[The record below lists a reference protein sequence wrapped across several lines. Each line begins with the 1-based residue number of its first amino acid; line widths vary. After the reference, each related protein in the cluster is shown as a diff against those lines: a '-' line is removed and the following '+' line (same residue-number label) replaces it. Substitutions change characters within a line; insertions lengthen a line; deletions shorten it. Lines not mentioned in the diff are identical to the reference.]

1 MEFLMQRMNQSGF
14 TLFEIAFAM
23 AIVCLLATVMV
34 MGQTLTVDSQVSRLE
49 SDFRSIQTAIYD
61 SQDEAHRQGNMRKVS
76 LASANNGNRNGNI
89 DGNWNS
95 SSGEYFQLWKYA
107 RSGAAAPGGAD
118 KIANLHAPL
127 KLSGGVIAVSETYDA
142 LIAGLKG
149 NYAICTSNIAG
160 QVAKKLDLVMDD
172 GNTASGLM
180 RVTNS
185 VGGMAIATD
194 SIVKSATYMVCL
206 GV

>member
-1 MEFLMQRMNQSGF
+1 
-14 TLFEIAFAM
+14 M

-34 MGQTLTVDSQVSRLE
+34 MGQTLTVDSQVGRLE

-76 LASANNGNRNGNI
+76 FASANNGNRNGNI

-107 RSGAAAPGGAD
+107 RAGGDAD
-118 KIANLHAPL
+118 KIAHLHAPL

-149 NYAICTSNIAG
+149 NYAICTNNIAG
-160 QVAKKLDLVMDD
+160 QVVKKLDLVMDD

-185 VGGMAIATD
+185 IGGMAIATD
-194 SIVKSATYMVCL
+194 SIVKSTTYMVCL